1 MAAFDLF
8 QEFNSRLSDHDRQ
21 ALTTVIAGKHADLLA
36 ARSEE
41 ARLRIVQNFIEEV
54 HKLLQNRRKPGR

>member
-1 MAAFDLF
+1 MAASDLF